1 MIETGFLAYQLCIR
15 HGWLSSCGLATGFGR
30 LRRETPTAAA
40 GESPPSHRVM
50 SLLRSLKERVWKK
63 QLGDCG
69 RAEETR

>member
-1 MIETGFLAYQLCIR
+1 LKPGFSHINSAFVMAGSPLA
-15 HGWLSSCGLATGFGR
+15 GLATDFGR

-69 RAEETR
+69 RAEESR